1 MGESE
6 PVVPADAAETSET
19 IADPA
24 RDGVPGL
31 LSRTFQ
37 AFRYRDFRLMWVGAF
52 TSATGTWMQQ
62 VAESWV
68 VLGLTNSPFYLGLT
82 AFLGQ
87 LPFIFFTLIGGVA
100 ADRVDRRK
108 LLLGSQCIQMFT
120 AFTLT
125 TLLISDSIQIWHLLL
140 AVFAVGTAQAFG
152 GPAYMALIP
161 GLVKREGLPNAIAL
175 NSIQFNLARVIGPLL
190 AGAALAL
197 VGPALCFGLN
207 SLSFVAVMVS
217 LYMIRVSFNPEGTED
232 SILSRMRKGFAFL
245 RGRGSLWQ
253 LSVLGFISTFC
264 GVPLITLLPVFAK
277 DVFDIGSMGYSTMM
291 ATSGVGSVIGA
302 LLYAS
307 LTNIANRGKLA
318 LWIQPV
324 FALLI
329 VIFAFSRSLVLSHC
343 VLFLG
348 GACLVGL
355 FASITSL
362 VQLNTTEEMRGRVM
376 SIFMLAFRGGMPL
389 GSLTAGSIASQV
401 SASFALFTVSVLLA
415 LGAIGFLASNSRVKA
430 L

>member
-1 MGESE
+1 MGESA

-161 GLVKREGLPNAIAL
+161 GLVKREDLPNAIAL

-232 SILSRMRKGFAFL
+232 SILSGMRKGFAFL

-291 ATSGVGSVIGA
+291 ATSGAGSVIGA

-318 LWIQPV
+318 LWIQLV

-329 VIFAFSRSLVLSHC
+329 AIFAFSRSLVLSHC